1 MLCDVVGGKNTAS
14 SGLHSRE
21 SGGQLRCL
29 KDVRNYN
36 KKEGVSG
43 AVIRLGVI
51 LRRLRLLLRLNF
63 GLNLWFSFGLSGW
76 CSSGR
81 LSGNSRG
88 RREVE
93 FVDGMSGTYG
103 STLAAEA
110 ALGEVDVGHIVL
122 NGNGIELALLG
133 TLATTYAGVLTGLH
147 CHSTLVLIDTRHKE
161 LTTLGTLV
169 ADLYDAL
176 GARASAAATAT
187 ANILIDLG
195 KTCFGIDLNGT
206 ELTSVDTV
214 ATTEATKGTTSVASE
229 MSGSNGTTLSTIVD
243 ERFGTHI
250 AIAIAPNHS
259 NFWFG
264 SSNLFAQN
272 SSHFFHN
279 LFATS
284 GAVEAIE
291 IVGFDQSASETMTA
305 RETTATTVGA
315 RQRTL
320 DLPNEGIF
328 VHFEFLRDEVE
339 NHSRNATCD
348 GQRRN
353 SYQNTTLHVLDF
365 KFSFYDWYF
374 VLKRNSLSIRGETN
388 LRMI

>member
-1 MLCDVVGGKNTAS
+1 MLCDVVGGENTAS

-63 GLNLWFSFGLSGW
+63 YLNLWFSCC
-76 CSSGR
+76 CSSGW
-81 LSGNSRG
+81 LSGSCRT

-93 FVDGMSGTYG
+93 FMDGMSGTYG
-103 STLAAEA
+103 STLAAET
-110 ALGEVDVGHIVL
+110 ALGEVDVGHIIL
-122 NGNGIELALLG
+122 DCNGIELTLLG
-133 TLATTYAGVLTGLH
+133 TLATTYAGVLAGLH
-147 CHSTLVLIDTRHKE
+147 CHGTLVLIYTRNKE
-161 LTTLGTLV
+161 LATLWTLV

-176 GARASAAATAT
+176 RARASATATAT
-187 ANILIDLG
+187 ANILVNLG

-206 ELTSVDTV
+206 ELTSIDAV
-214 ATTEATKGTTSVASE
+214 ATTEATEGATCITSE

-243 ERFGTHI
+243 ECFGTHI

-259 NFWFG
+259 NFGFG
-264 SSNLFAQN
+264 SGNLCTQN
-272 SSHFFHN
+272 SGHFLHN

-291 IVGFDQSASETMTA
+291 IVGFGQSASETMTA

-388 LRMI
+388 LRII

>member
-1 MLCDVVGGKNTAS
+1 MLCDVVGGENTAS

-63 GLNLWFSFGLSGW
+63 YLNLWFSCC
-76 CSSGR
+76 CSSGW
-81 LSGNSRG
+81 LSGSCRT

-93 FVDGMSGTYG
+93 FMDGMSGTYG
-103 STLAAEA
+103 STLAAET

-259 NFWFG
+259 NFGFG
-264 SSNLFAQN
+264 SGNLFTQN
-272 SSHFFHN
+272 SGHFLHN

-291 IVGFDQSASETMTA
+291 IVGFGQSASETMTA

-388 LRMI
+388 LRII

>member
-1 MLCDVVGGKNTAS
+1 MLCDVVGGENTAS

-63 GLNLWFSFGLSGW
+63 YLNLWFSCC
-76 CSSGR
+76 CSSGW
-81 LSGNSRG
+81 LSGSCRT

-93 FVDGMSGTYG
+93 FMDGMSGTYG
-103 STLAAEA
+103 STLAAET
-110 ALGEVDVGHIVL
+110 ALGEVDVGHIIL
-122 NGNGIELALLG
+122 DCNGIELTLLG
-133 TLATTYAGVLTGLH
+133 TLATTYAGVLAGLH
-147 CHSTLVLIDTRHKE
+147 CHGTLVLIYTRNKE
-161 LTTLGTLV
+161 LATLWTLV

-176 GARASAAATAT
+176 GARASATATAT
-187 ANILIDLG
+187 ANILVNLG
-195 KTCFGIDLNGT
+195 KTCFGIDLDGS
-206 ELTSVDTV
+206 ELASIDAV
-214 ATTEATKGTTSVASE
+214 ATTETTEGATCITSE

-243 ERFGTHI
+243 ECFGTHI

-259 NFWFG
+259 NFGFG
-264 SSNLFAQN
+264 SGNLFTQN
-272 SSHFFHN
+272 SGHFLHN

-291 IVGFDQSASETMTA
+291 IVGFGQSASETMTA

>member
-63 GLNLWFSFGLSGW
+63 YLNLWFSCC
-76 CSSGR
+76 CSSGW
-81 LSGNSRG
+81 LSGSCRT

-93 FVDGMSGTYG
+93 FMDGMSGTYG
-103 STLAAEA
+103 STLAAET
-110 ALGEVDVGHIVL
+110 ALGEVDVGHIIL
-122 NGNGIELALLG
+122 DCNGIELTLLG
-133 TLATTYAGVLTGLH
+133 TLATTYAGVLAGLH
-147 CHSTLVLIDTRHKE
+147 CHGTLVLIYTRNKE
-161 LTTLGTLV
+161 LATLWTLV

-176 GARASAAATAT
+176 RARASATATAT
-187 ANILIDLG
+187 ANILVNLG
-195 KTCFGIDLNGT
+195 KTCFGIDLDGS
-206 ELTSVDTV
+206 ELASIDAV
-214 ATTEATKGTTSVASE
+214 ATTEATEGATCITSE

-243 ERFGTHI
+243 ECFGTHI

-259 NFWFG
+259 NFGFG
-264 SSNLFAQN
+264 SGNLFTQN
-272 SSHFFHN
+272 SGHFLHN

-291 IVGFDQSASETMTA
+291 IVGFGQSASETMTA

>member
-1 MLCDVVGGKNTAS
+1 MSLCCVTSWGGENTAS

-51 LRRLRLLLRLNF
+51 LLRLRLLLRLNF
-63 GLNLWFSFGLSGW
+63 YLNLWFSCC
-76 CSSGR
+76 CSSGW
-81 LSGNSRG
+81 LSGSCRT

-93 FVDGMSGTYG
+93 FMDGMSGTYG
-103 STLAAEA
+103 STLAAET
-110 ALGEVDVGHIVL
+110 ALGEVDVGHIIL
-122 NGNGIELALLG
+122 DCNGIELTLLG
-133 TLATTYAGVLTGLH
+133 TLATTYAGVLAGLH
-147 CHSTLVLIDTRHKE
+147 CHGTLVLIYTRNKE
-161 LTTLGTLV
+161 LATLWTLV

-176 GARASAAATAT
+176 RARASATATAT
-187 ANILIDLG
+187 ANILVNLG
-195 KTCFGIDLNGT
+195 KTCFGIDLDGS
-206 ELTSVDTV
+206 ELASIDAV
-214 ATTEATKGTTSVASE
+214 ATTEATEGTTSVASE

-264 SSNLFAQN
+264 SGNLFAQN

-291 IVGFDQSASETMTA
+291 IVGFGQSASETMTA

>member
-1 MLCDVVGGKNTAS
+1 M
-14 SGLHSRE
+14 
-21 SGGQLRCL
+21 
-29 KDVRNYN
+29 
-36 KKEGVSG
+36 
-43 AVIRLGVI
+43 IRLGVI

-63 GLNLWFSFGLSGW
+63 YLNLWFSCC
-76 CSSGR
+76 CSSGW
-81 LSGNSRG
+81 LSGSCRT

-93 FVDGMSGTYG
+93 FMDGMSGTYG
-103 STLAAEA
+103 STLAAET
-110 ALGEVDVGHIVL
+110 ALGEVDVGHIIL
-122 NGNGIELALLG
+122 DCNGIELTLLG
-133 TLATTYAGVLTGLH
+133 TLATTYAGVLAGLH
-147 CHSTLVLIDTRHKE
+147 CHGTLVLIYTRNKE
-161 LTTLGTLV
+161 LATLWTLV

-176 GARASAAATAT
+176 RARASATATAT
-187 ANILIDLG
+187 ANILVNLG
-195 KTCFGIDLNGT
+195 KTCFGIDLDGS
-206 ELTSVDTV
+206 ELASIDAV
-214 ATTEATKGTTSVASE
+214 ATTEATEGATCITSE

-243 ERFGTHI
+243 ECFGTHI

-259 NFWFG
+259 NFGFG
-264 SSNLFAQN
+264 SGNLFTQN
-272 SSHFFHN
+272 SGHFLHN

-291 IVGFDQSASETMTA
+291 IVGFGQSASETMTA

-388 LRMI
+388 LRII